1 MAQDYAAAGHSV
13 LADLVTR
20 WDIHISTNIYTH
32 IYTYLNIYT
41 YLHNP
46 VVTLQIYL
54 DPGILSMMSGE
65 DPGRLGWREQLAPLQ
80 EER

>member
-1 MAQDYAAAGHSV
+1 MGAATAGTV
-13 LADLVTR
+13 GNQQVTALF
-20 WDIHISTNIYTH
+20 ISTH
-32 IYTYLNIYT
+32 IYTYLRISTHIYT

-46 VVTLQIYL
+46 VATLQIYL

>member
-1 MAQDYAAAGHSV
+1 MGAATAGTV
-13 LADLVTR
+13 GNQQVTALV
-20 WDIHISTNIYTH
+20 IPTH
-32 IYTYLNIYT
+32 IYTYLHT

-46 VVTLQIYL
+46 GTTLQIYL

>member
-1 MAQDYAAAGHSV
+1 MVPRPWVLQPAQWATGDTVTA
-13 LADLVTR
+13 LV
-20 WDIHISTNIYTH
+20 IPTH
-32 IYTYLNIYT
+32 IYTYLHT

-46 VVTLQIYL
+46 VNTLQIYL